1 MCFIGIWNS
10 RQISRIFR
18 PCIKHFFVGGN
29 YPRHVLSEGKGDPML
44 PEDII
49 FLHPVEAVTL
59 DIGAFQSSILHSDSV
74 HAMAQADDLF
84 EDFIVCLSAI
94 EAAWSSGEFDRL
106 SSQTEMM
113 VALCESLGLTHSA
126 AVARQLTGL
135 IRAGDDVALAAVVAR
150 MVRVGEAS
158 LASVLEF
165 AYRKM

>member
-1 MCFIGIWNS
+1 
-10 RQISRIFR
+10 
-18 PCIKHFFVGGN
+18 
-29 YPRHVLSEGKGDPML
+29 ML
-44 PEDII
+44 PEDIV

-59 DIGAFQSSILHSDSV
+59 DFGAFQSSLLYSDSV
-74 HAMAQADDLF
+74 QAMAQADDLF

-94 EAAWSSGEFDRL
+94 EAAWSSGEFERL

-113 VALCESLGLTHSA
+113 VVLSDSLGLTHSA
-126 AVARQLTGL
+126 LVARHLTSLVGS
-135 IRAGDDVALAAVVAR
+135 GDDVALAAVVAR